1 MKIKGLRWMATF
13 LAACMLMGAVPAT
26 AFAAKE
32 TTEAAETIPQVYR
45 MDDDNDT
52 VRLVIG
58 KTPTLYIGKNGTVS
72 VTLMNMEDKDWIET
86 EIWIASED
94 DFRNHYSD
102 EITKTEDRDS
112 EESSIVQSMKTIYP
126 FEVTDSLNR
135 HYKVGH
141 VNKKAKKTVNL
152 NVNVK
157 KGLEEGYYPIL
168 IYISKRAQGED
179 GMSSEYAKTI
189 MAWIETKK
197 TTGTSETNEDNSE
210 PVAFALGEN
219 QPTPSANYSE
229 VMNFDVNVRNTGY
242 KTAYDVRVDMELS
255 EDITKFPFEINDGNY
270 DRQMGNMNPDQ
281 TVAVPF
287 SMAVREKAKSG
298 YYPIKFKIRYRENE
312 NGNFAAPVEDT
323 FYVRVYGKDEDDSLD
338 SEAGENERTKAR
350 IIVDSFETDPA
361 EIYAGQ
367 DFTLKVRMKNA
378 SNSIVA
384 SNILFTFE
392 SETVSDSPV
401 FTTVNGSNS
410 VVVNSLAPGASDTLT
425 IKFSSSP
432 TAEQRSYTIT
442 INEQYDS
449 PEFKNAEESII
460 VDIPVKQYAR
470 LSTSNMDVMPDSM
483 TVGSESNVMF
493 GINNTGK
500 VVLYNVTVNFE
511 ADSIKPTDYYV
522 GNIKPGETG
531 NVDTML
537 SGIAATADDGTVHVI
552 INYEDENGQ
561 PAEPVEKELTLLV
574 EEEVQEDWNMDVPED
589 MDVSGQPASGANNKL
604 LLAGGGVAF
613 VAVIAAIVFAVKF
626 IKKRKEA
633 KQQKDDENEIS

>member
-1 MKIKGLRWMATF
+1 MATF

-135 HYKVGH
+135 HYKVSH

-255 EDITKFPFEINDGNY
+255 EDIAKFPFEINDGNY

-312 NGNFAAPVEDT
+312 NGNFAAPIEDT

-392 SETVSDSPV
+392 SEAVSDSPV

-449 PEFKNAEESII
+449 PEFKNAKEA
-460 VDIPVKQYAR
+460 VKIAVGLKQEAR
-470 LSTSNMDVMPDSM
+470 LNTGTIEVMPDAIS
-483 TVGSESNVMF
+483 VGEESNVMF
-493 GINNTGK
+493 SINNTGK
-500 VVLYNVTVNFE
+500 VMLYNVNAVFE
-511 ADSIKPTDYYV
+511 ADSIQKNECYV
-522 GNIKPGETG
+522 GNIEPGKSG
-531 NVDTML
+531 NVDTMIN
-537 SGIAATADDGTVHVI
+537 GIAPTTDDGKVKLSIT
-552 INYEDENGQ
+552 YEDENGKVST
-561 PAEPVEKELTLLV
+561 VEKEIQLMVNEDQSMDESNVDDTWSSDD
-574 EEEVQEDWNMDVPED
+574 VQPEPSTTD
-589 MDVSGQPASGANNKL
+589 KL
-604 LLAGGGVAF
+604 KHLAIPVGIVGVVLA
-613 VAVIAAIVFAVKF
+613 AVILVVIRR
-626 IKKRKEA
+626 KKKKA
-633 KQQKDDENEIS
+633 GMDDEIL

>member
-72 VTLMNMEDKDWIET
+72 VTLMNMEDKDWVET

-281 TVAVPF
+281 TVAIPF

-378 SNSIVA
+378 SNSIAA

-449 PEFKNAEESII
+449 PEFKNAKEA
-460 VDIPVKQYAR
+460 VKIAVGLKQEAR
-470 LSTSNMDVMPDSM
+470 LNTGTIEVMPDAIS
-483 TVGSESNVMF
+483 VGEESNVMF
-493 GINNTGK
+493 SINNTGK
-500 VVLYNVTVNFE
+500 VMLYNVNAVFE
-511 ADSIKPTDYYV
+511 ADSIQKNEAYV
-522 GNIKPGETG
+522 GNIEPGKSG
-531 NVDTML
+531 NVDTMIN
-537 SGIAATADDGTVHVI
+537 GIAPTMDDGKVKLSIT
-552 INYEDENGQ
+552 YEDENGKVST
-561 PAEPVEKELTLLV
+561 VEKEIQLMV
-574 EEEVQEDWNMDVPED
+574 NEDQSMDESNVDDTWSSDDIQPEPSTTD
-589 MDVSGQPASGANNKL
+589 KL
-604 LLAGGGVAF
+604 KHLAIPVGIVGVVLA
-613 VAVIAAIVFAVKF
+613 AVILVVIRR
-626 IKKRKEA
+626 KKKKA
-633 KQQKDDENEIS
+633 GMDDEIL

>member
-1 MKIKGLRWMATF
+1 MATF
-13 LAACMLMGAVPAT
+13 LAACMLMGVVPAT

-72 VTLMNMEDKDWIET
+72 VTLMNMEDKDWVET

-197 TTGTSETNEDNSE
+197 TTGTSETDEDSSE

-219 QPTPSANYSE
+219 QSTPSANYSE

-378 SNSIVA
+378 SNSIAA

-392 SETVSDSPV
+392 SEAVSDSPV

-449 PEFKNAEESII
+449 PEFKNAKEA
-460 VDIPVKQYAR
+460 VKIAVGLKQEAR
-470 LSTSNMDVMPDSM
+470 LNTGTIEVMPDAIS
-483 TVGSESNVMF
+483 VGEESNVMF
-493 GINNTGK
+493 SINNTGK
-500 VVLYNVTVNFE
+500 VMLYNVNAVFE
-511 ADSIKPTDYYV
+511 ADSIQKNEAYV
-522 GNIKPGETG
+522 GNIEPGKSG
-531 NVDTML
+531 NVDTMIN
-537 SGIAATADDGTVHVI
+537 GIAPTTDDGKVKLSIT
-552 INYEDENGQ
+552 YEDENGKVST
-561 PAEPVEKELTLLV
+561 VEKEIQLMVNEDQSMDESNVDDTWNSDD
-574 EEEVQEDWNMDVPED
+574 VQPEPSTTD
-589 MDVSGQPASGANNKL
+589 KL
-604 LLAGGGVAF
+604 KHLAIPVGIVGVVLA
-613 VAVIAAIVFAVKF
+613 AVILVVIRR
-626 IKKRKEA
+626 KKKKA
-633 KQQKDDENEIS
+633 GMDDEIL

>member
-1 MKIKGLRWMATF
+1 MATF
-13 LAACMLMGAVPAT
+13 LAVCMLMGAVPAT

-72 VTLMNMEDKDWIET
+72 VTLMNMEDKDWVET

-219 QPTPSANYSE
+219 QSTPSANYSE

-323 FYVRVYGKDEDDSLD
+323 FYVRVYGKDENDSLD

-378 SNSIVA
+378 SNSIAA

-425 IKFSSSP
+425 IKFASSP

-449 PEFKNAEESII
+449 PEFKNAKEA
-460 VDIPVKQYAR
+460 VKIAVGLKQEAR
-470 LSTSNMDVMPDSM
+470 LNTGTIEVMPDAIS
-483 TVGSESNVMF
+483 VGEESNVMF
-493 GINNTGK
+493 SINNTGK
-500 VVLYNVTVNFE
+500 VMLYNVNAVFE
-511 ADSIKPTDYYV
+511 ADSIQKNEAYV
-522 GNIKPGETG
+522 GNIEPGKSG
-531 NVDTML
+531 NVDTMIN
-537 SGIAATADDGTVHVI
+537 GIAPTTDDGKVKLSIT
-552 INYEDENGQ
+552 YEDENGKVST
-561 PAEPVEKELTLLV
+561 VEKEIQLMVNEDQSMDESNIDDTWNSDD
-574 EEEVQEDWNMDVPED
+574 VQPEPSTTD
-589 MDVSGQPASGANNKL
+589 KL
-604 LLAGGGVAF
+604 KHLAIPVGIVGVVLA
-613 VAVIAAIVFAVKF
+613 AVILVVIRR
-626 IKKRKEA
+626 KKKKA
-633 KQQKDDENEIS
+633 GMDDEIL

>member
-13 LAACMLMGAVPAT
+13 LAVCMLMGAVPAT

-197 TTGTSETNEDNSE
+197 TTGTSETDEDNSE

-219 QPTPSANYSE
+219 QSTPSANYSE

-242 KTAYDVRVDMELS
+242 KTAYDVRVDMVLS

-312 NGNFAAPVEDT
+312 NGNFAAPVEAT

-392 SETVSDSPV
+392 SEAVSDSPV

-449 PEFKNAEESII
+449 PEFKNAKEA
-460 VDIPVKQYAR
+460 VKIAVGLKQEAR
-470 LSTSNMDVMPDSM
+470 LNTGTIEVMPDAIS
-483 TVGSESNVMF
+483 VGEESNVMF
-493 GINNTGK
+493 SINNTGK
-500 VVLYNVTVNFE
+500 VMLYNVNAVFE
-511 ADSIKPTDYYV
+511 ADSIQKNEAYV
-522 GNIKPGETG
+522 GNIEPGKSG
-531 NVDTML
+531 NVDTMIN
-537 SGIAATADDGTVHVI
+537 GIAPTTDDGKVKLSIT
-552 INYEDENGQ
+552 YEDENGKVST
-561 PAEPVEKELTLLV
+561 VEKEIQLMVNEDQSMDESNVDDTWSSDD
-574 EEEVQEDWNMDVPED
+574 VQPEPSTTD
-589 MDVSGQPASGANNKL
+589 KL
-604 LLAGGGVAF
+604 KHLAIPVGIVGVVLA
-613 VAVIAAIVFAVKF
+613 AVILVVIRR
-626 IKKRKEA
+626 KKKKA
-633 KQQKDDENEIS
+633 GMDDEIL

>member
-1 MKIKGLRWMATF
+1 MATF

-126 FEVTDSLNR
+126 FEVTDSLSR

-219 QPTPSANYSE
+219 QSTPSANYSE

-312 NGNFAAPVEDT
+312 NGNFAAPIEDT

-449 PEFKNAEESII
+449 PEFKNAKEA
-460 VDIPVKQYAR
+460 VKIAVGLKQEAR
-470 LSTSNMDVMPDSM
+470 LNTGTIEVMPDAIS
-483 TVGSESNVMF
+483 VGEESNVMF
-493 GINNTGK
+493 SINNTGK
-500 VVLYNVTVNFE
+500 VMLYNVNAVFE
-511 ADSIKPTDYYV
+511 ADSIQKNEAYV
-522 GNIKPGETG
+522 GNIEPGKSG
-531 NVDTML
+531 NVDTMIN
-537 SGIAATADDGTVHVI
+537 GIAPTTDDGKVKLSIT
-552 INYEDENGQ
+552 YEDENGKVST
-561 PAEPVEKELTLLV
+561 VEKEIQLMVNEDQSMDESNVDDTWSSDD
-574 EEEVQEDWNMDVPED
+574 VQPEPSTTD
-589 MDVSGQPASGANNKL
+589 KL
-604 LLAGGGVAF
+604 KHLAIPVGIVGVVLA
-613 VAVIAAIVFAVKF
+613 AVILVVIRR
-626 IKKRKEA
+626 KKKKA
-633 KQQKDDENEIS
+633 GMDDEIL

>member
-1 MKIKGLRWMATF
+1 MATF

-197 TTGTSETNEDNSE
+197 TTGTSETDEDSSE

-219 QPTPSANYSE
+219 QSTPSANYSE

-378 SNSIVA
+378 SNSIAA

-392 SETVSDSPV
+392 SEAVSDSPV

-449 PEFKNAEESII
+449 PEFKNAKEA
-460 VDIPVKQYAR
+460 VKIAVGLKQEAR
-470 LSTSNMDVMPDSM
+470 LNTGTIEVMPDAIS
-483 TVGSESNVMF
+483 VGEESNVMF
-493 GINNTGK
+493 SINNTGK
-500 VVLYNVTVNFE
+500 VMLYNVNAVFE
-511 ADSIKPTDYYV
+511 ADSIQKNEAYV
-522 GNIKPGETG
+522 GNIEPGKSG
-531 NVDTML
+531 NVDTMIN
-537 SGIAATADDGTVHVI
+537 GIAPTTDDGKVKLSIT
-552 INYEDENGQ
+552 YEDENGKVST
-561 PAEPVEKELTLLV
+561 VEKEIQLMVNEDQSMDESNVDDTWNSDD
-574 EEEVQEDWNMDVPED
+574 VQPEPSTTD
-589 MDVSGQPASGANNKL
+589 KL
-604 LLAGGGVAF
+604 KHLAIPVGIVGVVLA
-613 VAVIAAIVFAVKF
+613 AVILVVIRR
-626 IKKRKEA
+626 KKKKA
-633 KQQKDDENEIS
+633 GMDDEIL

>member
-1 MKIKGLRWMATF
+1 MATF

-219 QPTPSANYSE
+219 QSTPSANYSE

-312 NGNFAAPVEDT
+312 NGNFAAPIEDT

-378 SNSIVA
+378 SNSIAA

-392 SETVSDSPV
+392 SEAVSDSPV

-449 PEFKNAEESII
+449 PEFKNAKEA
-460 VDIPVKQYAR
+460 VKIAVGLKQEAR
-470 LSTSNMDVMPDSM
+470 LNTGTIEVMPDAIS
-483 TVGSESNVMF
+483 VGEESNVMF
-493 GINNTGK
+493 SINNTGK
-500 VVLYNVTVNFE
+500 VMLYNVNAVFE
-511 ADSIKPTDYYV
+511 ADSIQKNEAYV
-522 GNIKPGETG
+522 GNIEPGKSG
-531 NVDTML
+531 NVDTMIN
-537 SGIAATADDGTVHVI
+537 GIAPTTDDGKVKLSIT
-552 INYEDENGQ
+552 YEDENGKVST
-561 PAEPVEKELTLLV
+561 VEKEIQLMVNDDQSMDESNVDDTWNSDD
-574 EEEVQEDWNMDVPED
+574 VQPEPSTTD
-589 MDVSGQPASGANNKL
+589 KL
-604 LLAGGGVAF
+604 KHLAIPVGIVGVVLA
-613 VAVIAAIVFAVKF
+613 AVILVVIRR
-626 IKKRKEA
+626 KKKKA
-633 KQQKDDENEIS
+633 GMDDEIL

>member
-72 VTLMNMEDKDWIET
+72 VTLMNMEDKDWVET

-197 TTGTSETNEDNSE
+197 TTGTSETDEDSSE

-219 QPTPSANYSE
+219 QSTPSANYSE

-281 TVAVPF
+281 TVAIPF

-312 NGNFAAPVEDT
+312 NGNFAAPIEDT

-378 SNSIVA
+378 SNSIAA

-449 PEFKNAEESII
+449 PEFKNAKEA
-460 VDIPVKQYAR
+460 VKIAVGLKQEAR
-470 LSTSNMDVMPDSM
+470 LNTGTIEVMPDAIS
-483 TVGSESNVMF
+483 VGEESNVMF
-493 GINNTGK
+493 SINNTGK
-500 VVLYNVTVNFE
+500 VMLYNVNAVFE
-511 ADSIKPTDYYV
+511 ADSIQKNECYV
-522 GNIKPGETG
+522 GNIEPGKSG
-531 NVDTML
+531 NVDTMIN
-537 SGIAATADDGTVHVI
+537 GIAPTADDGKVKLSIT
-552 INYEDENGQ
+552 YEDENGKVST
-561 PAEPVEKELTLLV
+561 VEKEIQLMVNEDQSMDESNVDDTWSSDD
-574 EEEVQEDWNMDVPED
+574 VQPEPSTTD
-589 MDVSGQPASGANNKL
+589 KL
-604 LLAGGGVAF
+604 KHLAIPVGIVGVVLA
-613 VAVIAAIVFAVKF
+613 AVILVVIRR
-626 IKKRKEA
+626 KKKKA
-633 KQQKDDENEIS
+633 GMDDEIL

>member
-72 VTLMNMEDKDWIET
+72 VTLMNMEDKDWVET

-197 TTGTSETNEDNSE
+197 TTGTSETDEDSSE

-219 QPTPSANYSE
+219 QSTPSANYSE

-378 SNSIVA
+378 SNSIAA

>member
-1 MKIKGLRWMATF
+1 MATF

-72 VTLMNMEDKDWIET
+72 VTLMNMEDKDWVET

-94 DFRNHYSD
+94 DFRSHYSD

-255 EDITKFPFEINDGNY
+255 EDIAKFPFEINDGNY

-312 NGNFAAPVEDT
+312 NGNFAAPIEDT

-378 SNSIVA
+378 SNSIAA

-449 PEFKNAEESII
+449 PEFKNAKEA
-460 VDIPVKQYAR
+460 VKIAVGLKQEAR
-470 LSTSNMDVMPDSM
+470 LNTGTIEVMPDAIS
-483 TVGSESNVMF
+483 VGEESNVMF
-493 GINNTGK
+493 SINNTGK
-500 VVLYNVTVNFE
+500 VMLYNVNAVFE
-511 ADSIKPTDYYV
+511 ADSIQKNEAYV
-522 GNIKPGETG
+522 GNIEPGKSG
-531 NVDTML
+531 NVDTMIN
-537 SGIAATADDGTVHVI
+537 GIAPTMDDGKVKLSIT
-552 INYEDENGQ
+552 YEDENGKVST
-561 PAEPVEKELTLLV
+561 VEKEIQLMV
-574 EEEVQEDWNMDVPED
+574 NEDQSMDESNVDDTWSSDDIQPEPSTTD
-589 MDVSGQPASGANNKL
+589 KL
-604 LLAGGGVAF
+604 KHLAIPVGIVGVVLA
-613 VAVIAAIVFAVKF
+613 AVILVVIRR
-626 IKKRKEA
+626 KKKKA
-633 KQQKDDENEIS
+633 GMDDEIL

>member
-1 MKIKGLRWMATF
+1 MATF
-13 LAACMLMGAVPAT
+13 LAVCMLMGAVPAT

-72 VTLMNMEDKDWIET
+72 VTLMNMEDKDWVET

-197 TTGTSETNEDNSE
+197 TTGTSETDEDSSE

-219 QPTPSANYSE
+219 QSTPSANYSE

-323 FYVRVYGKDEDDSLD
+323 FYVRVYGKDEADSLD

-378 SNSIVA
+378 SNSIAA

-449 PEFKNAEESII
+449 PEFKNAKEA
-460 VDIPVKQYAR
+460 VKIAVGLKQEAR
-470 LSTSNMDVMPDSM
+470 LNTGTIEVMPDAIS
-483 TVGSESNVMF
+483 VGEESNVMF
-493 GINNTGK
+493 SINNTGK
-500 VVLYNVTVNFE
+500 VMLYNVNAVFE
-511 ADSIKPTDYYV
+511 ADSIQKNEAYV
-522 GNIKPGETG
+522 GNIEPGKSG
-531 NVDTML
+531 NVDTMIN
-537 SGIAATADDGTVHVI
+537 GIAPTTDDGKVKLSIT
-552 INYEDENGQ
+552 YEDENGKVST
-561 PAEPVEKELTLLV
+561 VEKEIQLMVNDDQSMDESNVDDTWNSDD
-574 EEEVQEDWNMDVPED
+574 VQPEPSTTD
-589 MDVSGQPASGANNKL
+589 KL
-604 LLAGGGVAF
+604 KHLAIPVGIVGVVLA
-613 VAVIAAIVFAVKF
+613 AVILVVIRR
-626 IKKRKEA
+626 KKKKA
-633 KQQKDDENEIS
+633 GMDDEIL

>member
-1 MKIKGLRWMATF
+1 MATF

-219 QPTPSANYSE
+219 QSTPSANYSE

-449 PEFKNAEESII
+449 PEFKNAKEA
-460 VDIPVKQYAR
+460 VKIAVGLKQEAR
-470 LSTSNMDVMPDSM
+470 LNTGTIEVMPDAIS
-483 TVGSESNVMF
+483 VGEESNVMF
-493 GINNTGK
+493 SINNTGK
-500 VVLYNVTVNFE
+500 VMLYNVNAVFE
-511 ADSIKPTDYYV
+511 ADSIQKNEAYV
-522 GNIKPGETG
+522 GNIEPGKSG
-531 NVDTML
+531 NVDTMIN
-537 SGIAATADDGTVHVI
+537 GIAPTTDDGKVKLSIT
-552 INYEDENGQ
+552 YEDENGKVST
-561 PAEPVEKELTLLV
+561 VEKEIQLMVNEDQSMDESNVDDTWSSDD
-574 EEEVQEDWNMDVPED
+574 VQPEPSTTD
-589 MDVSGQPASGANNKL
+589 KL
-604 LLAGGGVAF
+604 KHLAIPVGIVGVVLA
-613 VAVIAAIVFAVKF
+613 AVILVVIRR
-626 IKKRKEA
+626 KKKKA
-633 KQQKDDENEIS
+633 GMDDEIL

>member
-1 MKIKGLRWMATF
+1 MATF

-72 VTLMNMEDKDWIET
+72 VTLMNMEDKDWVET

-197 TTGTSETNEDNSE
+197 TTGTSETDEDSSE

-219 QPTPSANYSE
+219 QSTPSANYSE

-323 FYVRVYGKDEDDSLD
+323 FYVRVYGKDENDSLD

-449 PEFKNAEESII
+449 PEFKNAKEA
-460 VDIPVKQYAR
+460 VKIAVGLKQEAR
-470 LSTSNMDVMPDSM
+470 LNTGTIEVMPDAIS
-483 TVGSESNVMF
+483 VGEESNVMF
-493 GINNTGK
+493 SINNTGK
-500 VVLYNVTVNFE
+500 VMLYNVNAVFE
-511 ADSIKPTDYYV
+511 ADSIQKNEAYV
-522 GNIKPGETG
+522 GNIEPGKSG
-531 NVDTML
+531 NVDTMIN
-537 SGIAATADDGTVHVI
+537 GIAPTTDDGKVKLSIT
-552 INYEDENGQ
+552 YEDENGKVST
-561 PAEPVEKELTLLV
+561 VEKEIQLMVNEDQSMDESNIDDTWNSDD
-574 EEEVQEDWNMDVPED
+574 VQPEPSTTD
-589 MDVSGQPASGANNKL
+589 KL
-604 LLAGGGVAF
+604 KHLAIPVGIVGVVLA
-613 VAVIAAIVFAVKF
+613 AVILVVIRR
-626 IKKRKEA
+626 KKKKA
-633 KQQKDDENEIS
+633 GMDDEIL

>member
-1 MKIKGLRWMATF
+1 MATF

-72 VTLMNMEDKDWIET
+72 VTLMNMEDKDWVET

-219 QPTPSANYSE
+219 QSTPSANYSE

-281 TVAVPF
+281 TVAIPF

-323 FYVRVYGKDEDDSLD
+323 FYVRVYGKDEGDSLD

-449 PEFKNAEESII
+449 PEFKNAKEA
-460 VDIPVKQYAR
+460 VKIAVGLKQEAR
-470 LSTSNMDVMPDSM
+470 LNTGTIEVMPDAIS
-483 TVGSESNVMF
+483 VGEESNVMF
-493 GINNTGK
+493 SINNTGK
-500 VVLYNVTVNFE
+500 VMLYNVNAVFE
-511 ADSIKPTDYYV
+511 ADSIQKNEAYV
-522 GNIKPGETG
+522 GNIEPGKSG
-531 NVDTML
+531 NVDTMIN
-537 SGIAATADDGTVHVI
+537 GIAPTMDDGKVKLSIT
-552 INYEDENGQ
+552 YEDENGKVST
-561 PAEPVEKELTLLV
+561 VEKEIQLMV
-574 EEEVQEDWNMDVPED
+574 NEDQSMDESNVDDTWSSDDIQPEPSTTD
-589 MDVSGQPASGANNKL
+589 KL
-604 LLAGGGVAF
+604 KHLAIPVGIVGVVLA
-613 VAVIAAIVFAVKF
+613 AVILVVIRR
-626 IKKRKEA
+626 KKKKA
-633 KQQKDDENEIS
+633 GMDDEIL

>member
-219 QPTPSANYSE
+219 QSTPSANYSE

-255 EDITKFPFEINDGNY
+255 EDIAKFPFEINDGNY

-312 NGNFAAPVEDT
+312 NGNFAAPIEDT

-449 PEFKNAEESII
+449 PEFKNAKEA
-460 VDIPVKQYAR
+460 VKIAVGLKQEAR
-470 LSTSNMDVMPDSM
+470 LNTGTIEVMPDAIS
-483 TVGSESNVMF
+483 VGEESNVMF
-493 GINNTGK
+493 SINNTGK
-500 VVLYNVTVNFE
+500 VMLYNVNAVFE
-511 ADSIKPTDYYV
+511 ADSIQKNEAYV
-522 GNIKPGETG
+522 GNIEPGKSG
-531 NVDTML
+531 NVDTMIN
-537 SGIAATADDGTVHVI
+537 GIAPTTDDGKVKLSIT
-552 INYEDENGQ
+552 YEDENGKVST
-561 PAEPVEKELTLLV
+561 VEKEIQLMVNEDQSMDESNVDDTWNSDD
-574 EEEVQEDWNMDVPED
+574 VQPEPSTTD
-589 MDVSGQPASGANNKL
+589 KL
-604 LLAGGGVAF
+604 KHLAIPVGIVGVVLA
-613 VAVIAAIVFAVKF
+613 AVILVVIRR
-626 IKKRKEA
+626 KKKKA
-633 KQQKDDENEIS
+633 GMDDEIL

>member
-1 MKIKGLRWMATF
+1 MATF

-281 TVAVPF
+281 TVAIPF

-378 SNSIVA
+378 SNSIAA

-449 PEFKNAEESII
+449 PEFKNAKEA
-460 VDIPVKQYAR
+460 VKIAVGLKQEAR
-470 LSTSNMDVMPDSM
+470 LNTGTIEVMPDAIS
-483 TVGSESNVMF
+483 VGEESNVMF
-493 GINNTGK
+493 SINNTGK
-500 VVLYNVTVNFE
+500 VMLYNVNAVFE
-511 ADSIKPTDYYV
+511 ADSIQKNVAYV
-522 GNIKPGETG
+522 GDIEPGKSG
-531 NVDTML
+531 NVDTMIN
-537 SGIAATADDGTVHVI
+537 GIAPTMDDGKVKLSIT
-552 INYEDENGQ
+552 YEDENGKVST
-561 PAEPVEKELTLLV
+561 VEKEIQLMV
-574 EEEVQEDWNMDVPED
+574 NEDQSMDESNVDDTWSSDDIQPEPSTTD
-589 MDVSGQPASGANNKL
+589 KL
-604 LLAGGGVAF
+604 KHLAIPVGIVGVVLA
-613 VAVIAAIVFAVKF
+613 AVILVVIRR
-626 IKKRKEA
+626 KKKKA
-633 KQQKDDENEIS
+633 GMDDEIL

>member
-13 LAACMLMGAVPAT
+13 LAVCMLMGAVPAT

-255 EDITKFPFEINDGNY
+255 EDIAKFPFEINDGNY

-449 PEFKNAEESII
+449 PEFKNAKEA
-460 VDIPVKQYAR
+460 VKIAVGLKQEAR
-470 LSTSNMDVMPDSM
+470 LNTGTIEVMPDAIS
-483 TVGSESNVMF
+483 VGEESNVMF
-493 GINNTGK
+493 SINNTGK
-500 VVLYNVTVNFE
+500 VMLYNVNAVFE
-511 ADSIKPTDYYV
+511 ADSIQKNEAYV
-522 GNIKPGETG
+522 GNIEPGKSG
-531 NVDTML
+531 NVDTMIN
-537 SGIAATADDGTVHVI
+537 GIAPTMDDGKVKLSIT
-552 INYEDENGQ
+552 YEDENGKVST
-561 PAEPVEKELTLLV
+561 VEKEIQLMV
-574 EEEVQEDWNMDVPED
+574 NEDQSMDESNVDDTWSSDDIQPEPSTTD
-589 MDVSGQPASGANNKL
+589 KL
-604 LLAGGGVAF
+604 KHLAIPVGIVGVVLA
-613 VAVIAAIVFAVKF
+613 AVILVVIRR
-626 IKKRKEA
+626 KKKKA
-633 KQQKDDENEIS
+633 GMDDEIL

>member
-1 MKIKGLRWMATF
+1 MATF

-255 EDITKFPFEINDGNY
+255 EDIAKFPFEINDGNY

-312 NGNFAAPVEDT
+312 NGNFAAPIEDT

-367 DFTLKVRMKNA
+367 DFTLKVRMRNA

-449 PEFKNAEESII
+449 PEFKNAKEA
-460 VDIPVKQYAR
+460 VKIAVGLKQEAR
-470 LSTSNMDVMPDSM
+470 LNTGTIEVMPDAIS
-483 TVGSESNVMF
+483 VGEESNVMF
-493 GINNTGK
+493 SINNTGK
-500 VVLYNVTVNFE
+500 VMLYNVNAVFE
-511 ADSIKPTDYYV
+511 ADSIQKNEAYV
-522 GNIKPGETG
+522 GNIEPGKSG
-531 NVDTML
+531 NVDTMIN
-537 SGIAATADDGTVHVI
+537 GIAPTMDDGKVKLSIT
-552 INYEDENGQ
+552 YEDENGKVST
-561 PAEPVEKELTLLV
+561 VEKEIQLMV
-574 EEEVQEDWNMDVPED
+574 NEDQSMDESNVDDTWSSDDIQPEPSTTD
-589 MDVSGQPASGANNKL
+589 KL
-604 LLAGGGVAF
+604 KHLAIPVGIVGVVLA
-613 VAVIAAIVFAVKF
+613 AVILVVIRR
-626 IKKRKEA
+626 KKKKA
-633 KQQKDDENEIS
+633 GMDDEIL

>member
-1 MKIKGLRWMATF
+1 MATF

-32 TTEAAETIPQVYR
+32 TTEAVETIPQVYR

-72 VTLMNMEDKDWIET
+72 VTLMNMEDKDWVET

-197 TTGTSETNEDNSE
+197 TTGTSETDEDSSE

-219 QPTPSANYSE
+219 QSTPSANYSE

-323 FYVRVYGKDEDDSLD
+323 FYVRVYGKDEGDSLD

-378 SNSIVA
+378 SNSIAA

-392 SETVSDSPV
+392 SEAVSDSPV

-449 PEFKNAEESII
+449 PEFKNAKEA
-460 VDIPVKQYAR
+460 VKIAVGLKQEAR
-470 LSTSNMDVMPDSM
+470 LNTGTIEVMPDAIS
-483 TVGSESNVMF
+483 VGEESNVMF
-493 GINNTGK
+493 SINNTGK
-500 VVLYNVTVNFE
+500 VMLYNVNAVFE
-511 ADSIKPTDYYV
+511 ADSIQKNEAYV
-522 GNIKPGETG
+522 GNIEPGKSG
-531 NVDTML
+531 NVDTMIN
-537 SGIAATADDGTVHVI
+537 GIAPTTDDGKVKLSIT
-552 INYEDENGQ
+552 YEDENGKVST
-561 PAEPVEKELTLLV
+561 VEKEIQLMVNEDQSMDESNVDDTWNSDD
-574 EEEVQEDWNMDVPED
+574 VQPEPSTTD
-589 MDVSGQPASGANNKL
+589 KL
-604 LLAGGGVAF
+604 KHLAIPVGIVGVVLA
-613 VAVIAAIVFAVKF
+613 AVILVVIRR
-626 IKKRKEA
+626 KKKKA
-633 KQQKDDENEIS
+633 GMDDEIL

>member
-1 MKIKGLRWMATF
+1 MATF

-72 VTLMNMEDKDWIET
+72 VTLMNMEDKDWVET

-197 TTGTSETNEDNSE
+197 TTGTSETDEDSSE

-219 QPTPSANYSE
+219 QSTPSANYSE

-378 SNSIVA
+378 SNSIAA

-392 SETVSDSPV
+392 SEAVSDSPV

-449 PEFKNAEESII
+449 PEFKNAKEA
-460 VDIPVKQYAR
+460 VKIAVGLKQEAR
-470 LSTSNMDVMPDSM
+470 LNTGTIEVMPDAIS
-483 TVGSESNVMF
+483 VGEESNVMF
-493 GINNTGK
+493 SINNTGK
-500 VVLYNVTVNFE
+500 VMLYNVNAVFE
-511 ADSIKPTDYYV
+511 ADSIQKNEAYV
-522 GNIKPGETG
+522 GNIEPGKSG
-531 NVDTML
+531 NVDTMIN
-537 SGIAATADDGTVHVI
+537 GIAPTMDDGKVKLSIT
-552 INYEDENGQ
+552 YEDENGKVST
-561 PAEPVEKELTLLV
+561 VEKEIQLMVNEDQSMDESNVDDTWNSDD
-574 EEEVQEDWNMDVPED
+574 VQPEPSTTD
-589 MDVSGQPASGANNKL
+589 KL
-604 LLAGGGVAF
+604 KHLAIPVGIVGVVLA
-613 VAVIAAIVFAVKF
+613 AVILVVIRR
-626 IKKRKEA
+626 KKKKA
-633 KQQKDDENEIS
+633 GMDDEIL

>member
-1 MKIKGLRWMATF
+1 MATF

-72 VTLMNMEDKDWIET
+72 VTLMNMEDKDWVET

-219 QPTPSANYSE
+219 QSTPSANYSE

-255 EDITKFPFEINDGNY
+255 EDIAKFPFEINDGNY

-378 SNSIVA
+378 SNSIAA

-449 PEFKNAEESII
+449 PEFKNAKEA
-460 VDIPVKQYAR
+460 VKIAIGLKQEAR
-470 LSTSNMDVMPDSM
+470 LNTGTIEVMPDAIS
-483 TVGSESNVMF
+483 VGEESNVMF
-493 GINNTGK
+493 SINNSGK
-500 VVLYNVTVNFE
+500 VMLYNVNAVFE
-511 ADSIKPTDYYV
+511 ADSIQKNEAYV
-522 GNIKPGETG
+522 GNIEPGKSG
-531 NVDTML
+531 NVDTMIN
-537 SGIAATADDGTVHVI
+537 GIAPTTDDGKVKLSIT
-552 INYEDENGQ
+552 YEDENGKVST
-561 PAEPVEKELTLLV
+561 VEKEIQLMV
-574 EEEVQEDWNMDVPED
+574 NEDQSMDESNVDDTWSSDDIQPEPSTTD
-589 MDVSGQPASGANNKL
+589 KL
-604 LLAGGGVAF
+604 KHLAIPVGIVGVVLA
-613 VAVIAAIVFAVKF
+613 AVILVVIRR
-626 IKKRKEA
+626 KKKKA
-633 KQQKDDENEIS
+633 GMDDEIL

>member
-1 MKIKGLRWMATF
+1 MATF
-13 LAACMLMGAVPAT
+13 LAVCMLMGAVPAT

-72 VTLMNMEDKDWIET
+72 VTLMNMEDKDWVET

-94 DFRNHYSD
+94 DFRSHYSD

-197 TTGTSETNEDNSE
+197 TTGTSETDEDSSE

-219 QPTPSANYSE
+219 QSTPSANYSE

-449 PEFKNAEESII
+449 PEFKNAKEA
-460 VDIPVKQYAR
+460 VKIAVGLKQEAR
-470 LSTSNMDVMPDSM
+470 LNTGTIEVMPDAIS
-483 TVGSESNVMF
+483 VGEESNVMF
-493 GINNTGK
+493 SINNTGK
-500 VVLYNVTVNFE
+500 VMLYNVNAVFE
-511 ADSIKPTDYYV
+511 ADSIQKNECYV
-522 GNIKPGETG
+522 GNIEPGKSG
-531 NVDTML
+531 NVDTMIN
-537 SGIAATADDGTVHVI
+537 GIAPTTDDGKVKLSIT
-552 INYEDENGQ
+552 YEDENGKVST
-561 PAEPVEKELTLLV
+561 VEKEIQLMVNEDQSMDESNIDDTWNSDD
-574 EEEVQEDWNMDVPED
+574 VQPEPSTTD
-589 MDVSGQPASGANNKL
+589 KL
-604 LLAGGGVAF
+604 KHLAIPVGIVGVVLA
-613 VAVIAAIVFAVKF
+613 AVILVVIRRE
-626 IKKRKEA
+626 KKKA
-633 KQQKDDENEIS
+633 GMDDEIL

>member
-197 TTGTSETNEDNSE
+197 TTGTSETDEDSSE

-219 QPTPSANYSE
+219 QSTPSANYSE

-323 FYVRVYGKDEDDSLD
+323 FYVRVYGKDENDSLD

-378 SNSIVA
+378 SNSIAA

-449 PEFKNAEESII
+449 PEFKNAKEA
-460 VDIPVKQYAR
+460 VKIAVGLKQEAR
-470 LSTSNMDVMPDSM
+470 LNTGTIEVMPDAIS
-483 TVGSESNVMF
+483 VGEESNVMF
-493 GINNTGK
+493 SINNTGK
-500 VVLYNVTVNFE
+500 VMLYNVNAVFE
-511 ADSIKPTDYYV
+511 ADSIQKNEAYV
-522 GNIKPGETG
+522 GNIEPGKSG
-531 NVDTML
+531 NVDTMIN
-537 SGIAATADDGTVHVI
+537 GIAPTTDDGKVKLSIT
-552 INYEDENGQ
+552 YEDENGKVST
-561 PAEPVEKELTLLV
+561 VEKEIQLMVNDDQSMDESNVDDTWNSDD
-574 EEEVQEDWNMDVPED
+574 VQPEPSTTD
-589 MDVSGQPASGANNKL
+589 KL
-604 LLAGGGVAF
+604 KHLAIPVGIVGVVLA
-613 VAVIAAIVFAVKF
+613 AVILVVIRR
-626 IKKRKEA
+626 KKKKA
-633 KQQKDDENEIS
+633 GMDDEIL

>member
-13 LAACMLMGAVPAT
+13 LAACMMMGAVPAT

-197 TTGTSETNEDNSE
+197 TTGTSETNEDSSE

-219 QPTPSANYSE
+219 QSTPSANYSE

-242 KTAYDVRVDMELS
+242 KTAYDVRVDMDLS

-312 NGNFAAPVEDT
+312 NGNFAAPIEDT
-323 FYVRVYGKDEDDSLD
+323 FYVRVYGKDEDDSLG

-378 SNSIVA
+378 SNSIAA

-392 SETVSDSPV
+392 SEAVSDSPV

-449 PEFKNAEESII
+449 PEFKNAKEA
-460 VDIPVKQYAR
+460 VKIAVGLKQEAR
-470 LSTSNMDVMPDSM
+470 LNTGTIEVMPDAIS
-483 TVGSESNVMF
+483 VGEESNVMF
-493 GINNTGK
+493 SINNTGK
-500 VVLYNVTVNFE
+500 VMLYNVNAVFE
-511 ADSIKPTDYYV
+511 ADSIQKNECYV
-522 GNIKPGETG
+522 GNIEPGKSG
-531 NVDTML
+531 NVDTMIN
-537 SGIAATADDGTVHVI
+537 GIAPTADDGKVKLSIT
-552 INYEDENGQ
+552 YEDENGKVST
-561 PAEPVEKELTLLV
+561 VEKEIQLMV
-574 EEEVQEDWNMDVPED
+574 NEDQSMDESNVDDTWSSDDIQPEPSTTD
-589 MDVSGQPASGANNKL
+589 KL
-604 LLAGGGVAF
+604 KHLAIPVGIVGVVLA
-613 VAVIAAIVFAVKF
+613 AVILVVIRR
-626 IKKRKEA
+626 KKKKA
-633 KQQKDDENEIS
+633 GMDDEIL

>member
-219 QPTPSANYSE
+219 QSTPSANYSE

-255 EDITKFPFEINDGNY
+255 EDIAKFPFEINDGNY

-281 TVAVPF
+281 TVAIPF

-378 SNSIVA
+378 SNSIAA

-392 SETVSDSPV
+392 SEAVSDSPV

-449 PEFKNAEESII
+449 PEFKNAKEA
-460 VDIPVKQYAR
+460 VKIAVGLKQEAR
-470 LSTSNMDVMPDSM
+470 LNTGTIEVMPDAIS
-483 TVGSESNVMF
+483 VGEESNVMF
-493 GINNTGK
+493 SINNTGK
-500 VVLYNVTVNFE
+500 VMLYNVNAVFE
-511 ADSIKPTDYYV
+511 ADSIQKNEAYV
-522 GNIKPGETG
+522 GNIEPGKSG
-531 NVDTML
+531 NVDTMIN
-537 SGIAATADDGTVHVI
+537 GIAPTTDDGKVKLSIT
-552 INYEDENGQ
+552 YEDENGKVST
-561 PAEPVEKELTLLV
+561 VEKEIQLMVNEDQSMDESNVDDTWSSDD
-574 EEEVQEDWNMDVPED
+574 VQPEPSTTD
-589 MDVSGQPASGANNKL
+589 KL
-604 LLAGGGVAF
+604 KHLAIPVGIVGVVLA
-613 VAVIAAIVFAVKF
+613 AVILVVIRR
-626 IKKRKEA
+626 KKKKA
-633 KQQKDDENEIS
+633 GMDDEIL

>member
-255 EDITKFPFEINDGNY
+255 EDIAKFPFEINDGNY

-312 NGNFAAPVEDT
+312 NGNFAAPIEET

-449 PEFKNAEESII
+449 PEFKNAKEA
-460 VDIPVKQYAR
+460 VKIAVGLKQEAR
-470 LSTSNMDVMPDSM
+470 LNTGTIEVMPDAIS
-483 TVGSESNVMF
+483 VGGESNVMF
-493 GINNTGK
+493 SINNTGK
-500 VVLYNVTVNFE
+500 VMLYNVNAVFE
-511 ADSIKPTDYYV
+511 ADSIQKNEAYV
-522 GNIKPGETG
+522 GNIEPGKSG
-531 NVDTML
+531 NVDTMIN
-537 SGIAATADDGTVHVI
+537 GIAPTTDDGKVKLSIT
-552 INYEDENGQ
+552 YEDENGKVST
-561 PAEPVEKELTLLV
+561 VEKEIQLMVNEDQSMDESNVDDTWSSDD
-574 EEEVQEDWNMDVPED
+574 VQPEPSTTD
-589 MDVSGQPASGANNKL
+589 KL
-604 LLAGGGVAF
+604 KHLAIPVGIVGVVLA
-613 VAVIAAIVFAVKF
+613 AVILVVIRR
-626 IKKRKEA
+626 KKKKA
-633 KQQKDDENEIS
+633 GMDDEIL

>member
-1 MKIKGLRWMATF
+1 MATF

-72 VTLMNMEDKDWIET
+72 VTLMNMEDKDWVET

-197 TTGTSETNEDNSE
+197 TTGTSETDEDSSE

-219 QPTPSANYSE
+219 QSTPSANYSE

-323 FYVRVYGKDEDDSLD
+323 FYVRVYGKDEADSLD

-367 DFTLKVRMKNA
+367 DFTLKVRMKND
-378 SNSIVA
+378 SNSIAA

-392 SETVSDSPV
+392 SEAVSDSPV

-449 PEFKNAEESII
+449 PEFKNAKEA
-460 VDIPVKQYAR
+460 VKIAVGLKQEAR
-470 LSTSNMDVMPDSM
+470 LNTGTIEVMPDAIS
-483 TVGSESNVMF
+483 VGEESNVMF
-493 GINNTGK
+493 SINNTGK
-500 VVLYNVTVNFE
+500 VMLYNVNAVFE
-511 ADSIKPTDYYV
+511 ADSIQKNEAYV
-522 GNIKPGETG
+522 GNIEPGKSG
-531 NVDTML
+531 NVDTMIN
-537 SGIAATADDGTVHVI
+537 GIAPTTDDGKVKLSIT
-552 INYEDENGQ
+552 YEDENGKVST
-561 PAEPVEKELTLLV
+561 VEKEIQLMVNEDQSMDESNVDDTWNSDD
-574 EEEVQEDWNMDVPED
+574 VQPEPSTTD
-589 MDVSGQPASGANNKL
+589 KL
-604 LLAGGGVAF
+604 KHLAIPVGIVGVVLA
-613 VAVIAAIVFAVKF
+613 AVILVVIRR
-626 IKKRKEA
+626 KKKKA
-633 KQQKDDENEIS
+633 GMDDEIL

>member
-1 MKIKGLRWMATF
+1 MATF
-13 LAACMLMGAVPAT
+13 LAACMLIGAVPAT

-197 TTGTSETNEDNSE
+197 TTGTSETAEDSSE

-219 QPTPSANYSE
+219 QSTPSANYSE

-255 EDITKFPFEINDGNY
+255 EDIAKFPFEINDGNY

-378 SNSIVA
+378 SNSIAA

-392 SETVSDSPV
+392 SEAVSDSPV

-449 PEFKNAEESII
+449 PEFKNAKEA
-460 VDIPVKQYAR
+460 VKIAVGLKQEAR
-470 LSTSNMDVMPDSM
+470 LNTGTIEVMPDAIS
-483 TVGSESNVMF
+483 VGEESNVMF
-493 GINNTGK
+493 SINNTGK
-500 VVLYNVTVNFE
+500 VMLYNVNAVFE
-511 ADSIKPTDYYV
+511 ADSIQKNEAYV
-522 GNIKPGETG
+522 GNIEPGKSG
-531 NVDTML
+531 NVDTMIN
-537 SGIAATADDGTVHVI
+537 GIAPTTDDGKVKLSIT
-552 INYEDENGQ
+552 YEDENGKVST
-561 PAEPVEKELTLLV
+561 VEKEIQLMV
-574 EEEVQEDWNMDVPED
+574 NEDQSMDESNVDDTWSSDDIQPEPSTTD
-589 MDVSGQPASGANNKL
+589 KL
-604 LLAGGGVAF
+604 KHLAIPVGIVGVVLA
-613 VAVIAAIVFAVKF
+613 AVILVVIRR
-626 IKKRKEA
+626 KKKKA
-633 KQQKDDENEIS
+633 GMDDEIL

>member
-1 MKIKGLRWMATF
+1 MATF

-197 TTGTSETNEDNSE
+197 TTGTSETNEDSSE

-255 EDITKFPFEINDGNY
+255 EDIAKFPFEINDGNY

-281 TVAVPF
+281 TVAIPF

-378 SNSIVA
+378 SNSIAA

-449 PEFKNAEESII
+449 PEFKNAKEA
-460 VDIPVKQYAR
+460 VKIAVGLKQEAR
-470 LSTSNMDVMPDSM
+470 LNTGTIEVMPDAIS
-483 TVGSESNVMF
+483 VGEESNVMF
-493 GINNTGK
+493 SINNTGK
-500 VVLYNVTVNFE
+500 VMLYNVNAVFE
-511 ADSIKPTDYYV
+511 ADSIQKNEAYV
-522 GNIKPGETG
+522 GNIEPGKSG
-531 NVDTML
+531 NVDTMIN
-537 SGIAATADDGTVHVI
+537 GIAPTMDDGKVKLSIT
-552 INYEDENGQ
+552 YEDENGKVST
-561 PAEPVEKELTLLV
+561 VEKEIQLMV
-574 EEEVQEDWNMDVPED
+574 NEDQSMDESNVDDTWSSDDIQPEPSTTD
-589 MDVSGQPASGANNKL
+589 KL
-604 LLAGGGVAF
+604 KHLAIPVGIVGVVLA
-613 VAVIAAIVFAVKF
+613 AVILVVIRR
-626 IKKRKEA
+626 KKKKA
-633 KQQKDDENEIS
+633 GMDDEIL

>member
-1 MKIKGLRWMATF
+1 MATF

-72 VTLMNMEDKDWIET
+72 VTLMNMEDKDWVET

-197 TTGTSETNEDNSE
+197 TTGTSETDEDSSE

-219 QPTPSANYSE
+219 QSTPSANYSE

-312 NGNFAAPVEDT
+312 NGNFAAPIEDT

-378 SNSIVA
+378 SNSIAA

-449 PEFKNAEESII
+449 PEFKNAKEA
-460 VDIPVKQYAR
+460 VKIAVGLKQEAR
-470 LSTSNMDVMPDSM
+470 LNTGTIEVMPDAIS
-483 TVGSESNVMF
+483 VGEESNVMF
-493 GINNTGK
+493 SINNTGK
-500 VVLYNVTVNFE
+500 VMLYNVNAVFE
-511 ADSIKPTDYYV
+511 ADSIQKNEAYV
-522 GNIKPGETG
+522 GNIEPGKSG
-531 NVDTML
+531 NVDTMIN
-537 SGIAATADDGTVHVI
+537 GIAPTTDDGKVKLSIT
-552 INYEDENGQ
+552 YEDENGKVST
-561 PAEPVEKELTLLV
+561 VEKEIQLMVNEDQSMDESNVDDTWSSDD
-574 EEEVQEDWNMDVPED
+574 VQPEPSTTD
-589 MDVSGQPASGANNKL
+589 KL
-604 LLAGGGVAF
+604 KHLAIPVGIVGVVLA
-613 VAVIAAIVFAVKF
+613 AVILVVIRR
-626 IKKRKEA
+626 KKKKA
-633 KQQKDDENEIS
+633 GMDDEIL

>member
-72 VTLMNMEDKDWIET
+72 VTLMNMEDKDWVET

-219 QPTPSANYSE
+219 QSTPSANYSE

-255 EDITKFPFEINDGNY
+255 EDIAKFPFEINDGNY

-449 PEFKNAEESII
+449 PEFKNAKEA
-460 VDIPVKQYAR
+460 VKIAVGLKQEAR
-470 LSTSNMDVMPDSM
+470 LNTGTIEVMPDAIS
-483 TVGSESNVMF
+483 VGEESNVMF
-493 GINNTGK
+493 SINNTGK
-500 VVLYNVTVNFE
+500 VMLYNVNAVFE
-511 ADSIKPTDYYV
+511 ADSIQKNEAYV
-522 GNIKPGETG
+522 GNIEPGKSG
-531 NVDTML
+531 NVDTMIN
-537 SGIAATADDGTVHVI
+537 GIAPTTDDGKVKLSIT
-552 INYEDENGQ
+552 YEDENGKVST
-561 PAEPVEKELTLLV
+561 VEKEIQLMV
-574 EEEVQEDWNMDVPED
+574 NEDQSMDESNVDDTWNSDDV
-589 MDVSGQPASGANNKL
+589 
-604 LLAGGGVAF
+604 
-613 VAVIAAIVFAVKF
+613 
-626 IKKRKEA
+626 
-633 KQQKDDENEIS
+633 

>member
-72 VTLMNMEDKDWIET
+72 VTLMNMEDKDWVET

-197 TTGTSETNEDNSE
+197 TTGTSETDEDSSE

-219 QPTPSANYSE
+219 QSTPSANYSE

-323 FYVRVYGKDEDDSLD
+323 FYVRVYGKDEADSLD

-378 SNSIVA
+378 SNSIAA

-449 PEFKNAEESII
+449 PEFKNAKEA
-460 VDIPVKQYAR
+460 VKIAVGLKQEAR
-470 LSTSNMDVMPDSM
+470 LNTGTIEVMPDAIS
-483 TVGSESNVMF
+483 VGEESNVMF
-493 GINNTGK
+493 SINNTGK
-500 VVLYNVTVNFE
+500 VMLYNVNAVFE
-511 ADSIKPTDYYV
+511 ADSIQKNEAYV
-522 GNIKPGETG
+522 GNIEPGKSG
-531 NVDTML
+531 NVDTMIN
-537 SGIAATADDGTVHVI
+537 GIAPTMDDGKVKLSIT
-552 INYEDENGQ
+552 YEDENGKVST
-561 PAEPVEKELTLLV
+561 VEKEIQLMVNDDQSMDESNVDDTWNSDD
-574 EEEVQEDWNMDVPED
+574 VQPEPSTTD
-589 MDVSGQPASGANNKL
+589 KL
-604 LLAGGGVAF
+604 KHLAIPVGIVGVVLA
-613 VAVIAAIVFAVKF
+613 AVILVVIRR
-626 IKKRKEA
+626 KKKKA
-633 KQQKDDENEIS
+633 GMDDEIL

>member
-13 LAACMLMGAVPAT
+13 LAVCMLMGAVPAT

-72 VTLMNMEDKDWIET
+72 VTLMNMEDKDWVET

-197 TTGTSETNEDNSE
+197 TTGTSETDEDSSE

-219 QPTPSANYSE
+219 QSTPSANYSE

-323 FYVRVYGKDEDDSLD
+323 FYVRVYGKDEGDSLD

-378 SNSIVA
+378 SNSIAA

-392 SETVSDSPV
+392 SEAVSDSPV

-425 IKFSSSP
+425 IKFASSP

-449 PEFKNAEESII
+449 PEFKNAKEA
-460 VDIPVKQYAR
+460 VKIAVGLKQEAR
-470 LSTSNMDVMPDSM
+470 LNTGTIEVMPDAIS
-483 TVGSESNVMF
+483 VGEESNVMF
-493 GINNTGK
+493 SINNTGK
-500 VVLYNVTVNFE
+500 VMLYNVNAVFE
-511 ADSIKPTDYYV
+511 ADSIQKNEAYV
-522 GNIKPGETG
+522 GNIEPGKSG
-531 NVDTML
+531 NVDTMIN
-537 SGIAATADDGTVHVI
+537 GIAPTTDDGKVKLSIT
-552 INYEDENGQ
+552 YEDENGKVST
-561 PAEPVEKELTLLV
+561 VEKEIQLMVNEDQSMDESNIDDTWNSDD
-574 EEEVQEDWNMDVPED
+574 VQPEPSTTD
-589 MDVSGQPASGANNKL
+589 KL
-604 LLAGGGVAF
+604 KHLAIPVGIVGVVLA
-613 VAVIAAIVFAVKF
+613 AVILVVIRR
-626 IKKRKEA
+626 KKKKA
-633 KQQKDDENEIS
+633 GMDDEIL

>member
-1 MKIKGLRWMATF
+1 MATF

-219 QPTPSANYSE
+219 QSTPSANYSE

-242 KTAYDVRVDMELS
+242 KTAYDVRVDMDLS

-323 FYVRVYGKDEDDSLD
+323 FYVRVYGKDEGDSLD

-378 SNSIVA
+378 SNSIAA

-392 SETVSDSPV
+392 SEAVSDSPV

-449 PEFKNAEESII
+449 PEFKNAKEA
-460 VDIPVKQYAR
+460 VKIAVGLKQEAR
-470 LSTSNMDVMPDSM
+470 LNTGTIEVMPDAIS
-483 TVGSESNVMF
+483 VGEESNVMF
-493 GINNTGK
+493 SINNTGK
-500 VVLYNVTVNFE
+500 VMLYNVNAVFE
-511 ADSIKPTDYYV
+511 ADSIQKNEAYV
-522 GNIKPGETG
+522 GNIEPGKSG
-531 NVDTML
+531 NVDTMIN
-537 SGIAATADDGTVHVI
+537 GIAPTTDDGKVKLSIT
-552 INYEDENGQ
+552 YEDENGKVST
-561 PAEPVEKELTLLV
+561 VEKEIQLMVNEDQSMDESNVDDTWSSDD
-574 EEEVQEDWNMDVPED
+574 VQPEPSTTD
-589 MDVSGQPASGANNKL
+589 KL
-604 LLAGGGVAF
+604 KHLAIPVGIVGVVLA
-613 VAVIAAIVFAVKF
+613 AVILVVIRR
-626 IKKRKEA
+626 KKKKA
-633 KQQKDDENEIS
+633 GMDDEIL

>member
-1 MKIKGLRWMATF
+1 MATF

-197 TTGTSETNEDNSE
+197 TTGTSETDEDSSE

-219 QPTPSANYSE
+219 QSTPSANYSE

-242 KTAYDVRVDMELS
+242 KTAYDVRVDMVLS

-312 NGNFAAPVEDT
+312 NGNFAAPIEDT

-378 SNSIVA
+378 SNSIAA

-449 PEFKNAEESII
+449 PEFKNAKEA
-460 VDIPVKQYAR
+460 VKIAVGLKQEAR
-470 LSTSNMDVMPDSM
+470 LNTGTIEVMPDAIS
-483 TVGSESNVMF
+483 VGEESNVMF
-493 GINNTGK
+493 SINNTGK
-500 VVLYNVTVNFE
+500 VMLYNVNAVFE
-511 ADSIKPTDYYV
+511 ADSIQKNEAYV
-522 GNIKPGETG
+522 GNIEPGKSG
-531 NVDTML
+531 NVDTMIN
-537 SGIAATADDGTVHVI
+537 GIAPTTDDGKVKLSIT
-552 INYEDENGQ
+552 YEDENGKVST
-561 PAEPVEKELTLLV
+561 VEKEIQLMV
-574 EEEVQEDWNMDVPED
+574 NEDQSMDESNVDDTWSSDDIQPEPSTTD
-589 MDVSGQPASGANNKL
+589 KL
-604 LLAGGGVAF
+604 KHLAIPVGIVGVVLA
-613 VAVIAAIVFAVKF
+613 AVILVVIRR
-626 IKKRKEA
+626 KKKKA
-633 KQQKDDENEIS
+633 GMDDEIL

>member
-1 MKIKGLRWMATF
+1 MATF

-197 TTGTSETNEDNSE
+197 TTGTSETDEDSSE

-219 QPTPSANYSE
+219 QSTPSANYSE

-242 KTAYDVRVDMELS
+242 KTAYDVRVDMVLS

-312 NGNFAAPVEDT
+312 NGNFAAPVEAT

-378 SNSIVA
+378 SNSIAA

-392 SETVSDSPV
+392 SEAVSDSPV

-449 PEFKNAEESII
+449 PEFKNAKEA
-460 VDIPVKQYAR
+460 VKIAVGLKQEAR
-470 LSTSNMDVMPDSM
+470 LNTGTIEVMPDAIS
-483 TVGSESNVMF
+483 VGEESNVMF
-493 GINNTGK
+493 SINNTGK
-500 VVLYNVTVNFE
+500 VMLYNVNAVFE
-511 ADSIKPTDYYV
+511 ADSIQKNEAYV
-522 GNIKPGETG
+522 GNIEPGKSG
-531 NVDTML
+531 NVDTMIN
-537 SGIAATADDGTVHVI
+537 GIAPTTDDGKVKLSIT
-552 INYEDENGQ
+552 YEDENGKVST
-561 PAEPVEKELTLLV
+561 VEKEIQLMVNEDQSMDESNVDDTWNSDDVQPEPSTTDKLKHLAIPVGIVGVVLAVVILV
-574 EEEVQEDWNMDVPED
+574 VIRR
-589 MDVSGQPASGANNKL
+589 KKKK
-604 LLAGGGVAF
+604 AGM
-613 VAVIAAIVFAVKF
+613 
-626 IKKRKEA
+626 
-633 KQQKDDENEIS
+633 DDEIL

>member
-1 MKIKGLRWMATF
+1 MATF

-197 TTGTSETNEDNSE
+197 TTGTSETDEDSSE

-219 QPTPSANYSE
+219 QSTPSANYSE

-323 FYVRVYGKDEDDSLD
+323 FYVRVYGKDEGDSLD

-378 SNSIVA
+378 SNSIAA

-392 SETVSDSPV
+392 SEAVSDSPV

-449 PEFKNAEESII
+449 PEFKNAKEA
-460 VDIPVKQYAR
+460 VKIAVGLKQEAR
-470 LSTSNMDVMPDSM
+470 LNTGTIEVMPDAIS
-483 TVGSESNVMF
+483 VGEESNVMF
-493 GINNTGK
+493 SINNTGK
-500 VVLYNVTVNFE
+500 VMLYNVNAVFE
-511 ADSIKPTDYYV
+511 ADSIQKNEAYV
-522 GNIKPGETG
+522 GNIEPGKSG
-531 NVDTML
+531 NVDTMIN
-537 SGIAATADDGTVHVI
+537 GIAPTTDDGKVKLSIT
-552 INYEDENGQ
+552 YEDENGKVST
-561 PAEPVEKELTLLV
+561 VEKEIQLMVNDDQSMDESNVDDTWNSDD
-574 EEEVQEDWNMDVPED
+574 VQPEPSTTD
-589 MDVSGQPASGANNKL
+589 KL
-604 LLAGGGVAF
+604 KHLAIPVGIVGVVLA
-613 VAVIAAIVFAVKF
+613 AVILVVIRR
-626 IKKRKEA
+626 KKKKA
-633 KQQKDDENEIS
+633 GMDDEIL